1 MDRESLLAARACVA
15 QIPIADAVMDYI
27 LDLVMATHADNPYI
41 REGASP
47 RAATGTD
54 PHGQGTR
61 VYGKPPECLV

>member
-41 REGASP
+41 REGKPACG
-47 RAATGTD
+47 TGTD
-54 PHGQGTR
+54 PHSQGTR